1 MIALADENKDGKISW
16 EEFIPI
22 GIEAIKAFFSRNKM
36 LQKWKEKN
44 VEIDREAMK
53 LIYMDE
59 IRKSDEI
66 LQKRFKLADETE

>member
-1 MIALADENKDGKISW
+1 LISLADENEDGKISW

-36 LQKWKEKN
+36 LQKRKEKN

-59 IRKSDEI
+59 I
-66 LQKRFKLADETE
+66 

>member
-1 MIALADENKDGKISW
+1 MISLADENEDGKISW

-36 LQKWKEKN
+36 LQKRKEKN

-59 IRKSDEI
+59 IWKSDEI
-66 LQKRFKLADETE
+66 L